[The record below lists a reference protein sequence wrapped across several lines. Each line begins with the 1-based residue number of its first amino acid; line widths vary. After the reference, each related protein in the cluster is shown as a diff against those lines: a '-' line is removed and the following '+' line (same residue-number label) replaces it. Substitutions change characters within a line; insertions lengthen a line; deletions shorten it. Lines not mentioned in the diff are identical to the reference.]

1 MHYIHSDTGCEPS
14 QGHFI
19 RRAHVPINLE
29 ADMSRI
35 RLAVLGAAVALL
47 IGCRGSNQPTEGT
60 QAEFLQGIWE
70 VTSVQRDGEPD
81 PLQIGAQ
88 LHFTGDEVR
97 FQPKVVQFVDG
108 MS

>member
-1 MHYIHSDTGCEPS
+1 MRYIHSDTGWEPS
-14 QGHFI
+14 QGNFI
-19 RRAHVPINLE
+19 CRAHVPIYLE
-29 ADMSRI
+29 ADISRF
-35 RLAVLGAAVALL
+35 RLAVLGVAVALL
-47 IGCRGSNQPTEGT
+47 IGCRGSNQPAEGR
-60 QAEFLQGIWE
+60 QADFLQGIWE